1 MSRPE
6 ESTEIRI
13 LPSELADQIAA
24 GEVVERPASVVK
36 ELVENALDAGARR
49 ITVDIERG
57 GQGLIRVSDDGAGI
71 PPDELPLAVTRH
83 ATSKI
88 SSFHDLMRVASFGFR
103 GEALASIASVSRL
116 TITSRA
122 GRDEAY
128 ALDVEHGRPGEVR
141 PAALAKGTVVE
152 VRDLF
157 ANVPARLKFLKTEST
172 EARRCHEIVARMAL
186 AHLDTGFVISSGGR
200 SLFRFTAGQTLLAR
214 LAVLWPPAICEGLM
228 EIDRARDGMR
238 LSGLAGNPLKAQ
250 ARPARMLFFVNGR
263 PVQDRLLASAARE
276 AYKGRLLAREYPQL
290 ALFLELDP
298 LELDV
303 NVHPAKLEVRFRDEQ
318 AVFRLVRQ
326 ALADALDA
334 TAPAGYALAPRGVP
348 EAGRAADEKGLFGY
362 QGAHGA
368 TTRARS
374 PESSR
379 TSAHG
384 SAFDR
389 PASQPLA
396 QRPKFAAYRDFAS
409 HEEADATRD
418 GTPRQPG
425 RSPMGDRASE
435 QPQGIFPERAAEPSL
450 QGMRYLGQIEAT
462 YLLLALPDGS
472 LGILDQHAAH
482 ERVLYAAMRERGT
495 SGQSMP
501 LALPIEMRLHP
512 SQAARLGEAWQ
523 ELRSLGFGLSADAD
537 LLRITSTP
545 PSLTAGA
552 AREYVEAALS
562 GQSGSLEDLWV
573 LLSCKT
579 ALKAGTPLAR
589 DEALGLIEAWLAAPG
604 RGNCPHGRPT
614 LVRLSA
620 ADLERLFKRR

>member
-1 MSRPE
+1 MSRPD
-6 ESTEIRI
+6 ESAEIRI

-24 GEVVERPASVVK
+24 GEVVERPSSVVK

-57 GQGLIRVSDDGAGI
+57 GQGLIRISDDGAGI
-71 PPDELPLAVTRH
+71 PPDQLPLAVTRH

-88 SSFHDLMRVASFGFR
+88 ASFHDLMRVASFGFR

-128 ALDVEHGRPGEVR
+128 ALDVEHGRLGEVR
-141 PAALAKGTVVE
+141 PAALSKGTVIE

-157 ANVPARLKFLKTEST
+157 ANVPARLKFLKTEAT

-200 SLFRFTAGQTLLAR
+200 SLFRFTAGQTLQAR

-228 EIDRARDGMR
+228 KIDRARDEMR
-238 LSGLAGNPLKAQ
+238 LRGLAGNPLKAQ
-250 ARPARMLFFVNGR
+250 ARPDRMLFFVNGR

-298 LELDV
+298 LEVDV

-334 TAPAGYALAPRGVP
+334 TAPAGYALAPRGVS

-362 QGAHGA
+362 ARRDETA
-368 TTRARS
+368 SPDRS
-374 PESSR
+374 PEPFRAPADRSLS
-379 TSAHG
+379 
-384 SAFDR
+384 FDR
-389 PASQPLA
+389 PARQPLA
-396 QRPKFAAYRDFAS
+396 QRPKFAAYRDFSTHAQTS
-409 HEEADATRD
+409 PQHDQRPHGD
-418 GTPRQPG
+418 PTPQRE
-425 RSPMGDRASE
+425 SSA
-435 QPQGIFPERAAEPSL
+435 FPERAAEPSL

-495 SGQSMP
+495 NGQSMP

-512 SQAARLGEAWQ
+512 SQAARLSEAWQ
-523 ELRSLGFGLSADAD
+523 ELRSLGFALSSDAD
-537 LLRITSTP
+537 VLRITATP

-589 DEALGLIEAWLAAPG
+589 DEALGLIEAWLASPG
-604 RGNCPHGRPT
+604 RENCPHGRPT